1 MKLIPAI
8 DLKNNKCVRLS
19 KGKEETSII
28 YNENPV
34 KQAKF
39 FEREGCDR
47 IHIVDLDAAFG
58 RREIN
63 KNTILK
69 IRKETSINIEL
80 GGGIKSKED
89 VSFWIENGINFLI
102 IGSMAVRNPK
112 KIKNLSNDFPNKL
125 YISLD
130 DLDGQTMIY
139 GWVEKSNKHT
149 KDILFDFNSSNIRG
163 FVFTD
168 VSRDGMLT
176 GIDFKKILQYL
187 SISKKPIIVGGG
199 LSSYIDLKNF
209 AKLNHPNLEGVIAGK
224 SYYLGKIDIKKGQQI
239 LDNNA

>member
-39 FEREGCDR
+39 FEKEGCDR

-69 IRKETSINIEL
+69 IRKETSVNIEL
-80 GGGIKSKED
+80 GSEVYDSEGDISRIVWSK
-89 VSFWIENGINFLI
+89 IINHKREY
-102 IGSMAVRNPK
+102 IGEGSESIQAE
-112 KIKNLSNDFPNKL
+112 
-125 YISLD
+125 
-130 DLDGQTMIY
+130 
-139 GWVEKSNKHT
+139 EKSVGT
-149 KDILFDFNSSNIRG
+149 YQYIVEVFDDMGNSALDSMIVKVEEEENLTPPISM
-163 FVFTD
+163 
-168 VSRDGMLT
+168 SRVMFMRLT
-176 GIDFKKILQYL
+176 TTYTQDA
-187 SISKKPIIVGGG
+187 PH
-199 LSSYIDLKNF
+199 D
-209 AKLNHPNLEGVIAGK
+209 
-224 SYYLGKIDIKKGQQI
+224 
-239 LDNNA
+239 